1 MIKAIFFDLDGT
13 LLPMDENKYT
23 MYYFKLLCDKMSQYG
38 LEGEKLQAAIWGG
51 VKAMYKNDG
60 SKSNEEVFFD
70 YFKTIFGEESLSLK
84 PVFDEF
90 YRNEFKQTINC
101 VGKNPWARE
110 IISCAKANF
119 SYVILSTNPIFPRVA
134 TIERMAFVDLNE
146 DDFDFITTYENSCYT
161 KPNPKYFLNILD
173 KYNLKPNEVVLFGN
187 NTLEDYMC
195 ATKIGIK
202 TILVGENIIHNAG
215 EPDDIDVIKLSELKD
230 RLLSLKDSE

>member
-1 MIKAIFFDLDGT
+1 
-13 LLPMDENKYT
+13 
-23 MYYFKLLCDKMSQYG
+23 
-38 LEGEKLQAAIWGG
+38 
-51 VKAMYKNDG
+51 
-60 SKSNEEVFFD
+60 
-70 YFKTIFGEESLSLK
+70 
-84 PVFDEF
+84 
-90 YRNEFKQTINC
+90 
-101 VGKNPWARE
+101 
-110 IISCAKANF
+110 
-119 SYVILSTNPIFPRVA
+119 
-134 TIERMAFVDLNE
+134 MAFVDLNE